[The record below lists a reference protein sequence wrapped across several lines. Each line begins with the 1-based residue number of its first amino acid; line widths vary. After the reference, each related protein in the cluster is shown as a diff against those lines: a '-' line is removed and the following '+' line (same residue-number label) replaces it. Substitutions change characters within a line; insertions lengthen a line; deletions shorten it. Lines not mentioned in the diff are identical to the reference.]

1 MTLNEQIAKQL
12 KDLFLT
18 GQWIGTDLNLK
29 AQLDDVDVEM
39 ANTKYE
45 SLNTIALLA
54 FHLNYYL
61 EGVMNVFKGGTLD
74 IRDKYSYDMQ
84 RITSP
89 EDWNTMRENIYRNA
103 EYFVYLVEQ
112 MPTSQLNDAFTEEK
126 YGTYLRNLMGILE
139 HSYYHLGQIVL
150 IKKLI
155 RAKTL
160 I

>member
-12 KDLFLT
+12 KDLFLS
-18 GQWIGTDLNLK
+18 GQWIGTNLNLK
-29 AQLDDVDVEM
+29 AQLDDVDIDM

-74 IRDKYSYDMQ
+74 IRDKYSYDMPP
-84 RITSP
+84 ITSQH
-89 EDWNTMRENIYRNA
+89 EWDTMRENIYRNA
-103 EYFVYLVEQ
+103 EYLVYLVEQ
-112 MPTSQLNDAFTEEK
+112 MPMSQLNDAFTDEK

-150 IKKLI
+150 IKKLL
-155 RAKTL
+155 RSK
-160 I
+160 